1 MGPALLTPA
10 LSLFCLAL
18 PLSIAGANI
27 GWALVLAAMFY
38 RLRQGKP
45 PAWSAAR
52 GALEIP
58 LWAYF
63 AAAVLTALLGL
74 DPARSFRSINQEA
87 HKVWLYYLLSIAL
100 ASSSSRLP
108 SGALAAGFALAS
120 LTGIAQALT
129 GALSGAPVRAHAF
142 VHPVTFGEQAA
153 VGLLG
158 AFCFLLSP
166 SPETSSGRPRR
177 LLWGLAAL
185 LGAGLLLSSTRG
197 AALGAAAGALAVLW
211 LAPHWR
217 RWSAAA
223 LLACALAFVAMD
235 LSHWDRS
242 ILNEALTKSSVERP
256 QLMRLT
262 FWKVALR
269 MGLDHPWT
277 GV

>member
-1 MGPALLTPA
+1 
-10 LSLFCLAL
+10 
-18 PLSIAGANI
+18 
-27 GWALVLAAMFY
+27 
-38 RLRQGKP
+38 
-45 PAWSAAR
+45 
-52 GALEIP
+52 
-58 LWAYF
+58 
-63 AAAVLTALLGL
+63 
-74 DPARSFRSINQEA
+74 
-87 HKVWLYYLLSIAL
+87 
-100 ASSSSRLP
+100 
-108 SGALAAGFALAS
+108 
-120 LTGIAQALT
+120 T

-235 LSHWDRS
+235 LSHSDRS

-262 FWKVALR
+262 FWSVALR

-277 GV
+277 GVGLNNYRTAFNRYYQGPLEGGAKDWGDAHNIYLHQFAERGLLGTAALLWLLFVFWRRSLARARERPGAENLWAYGTATAFLVMNLTETAFQTELAWMLVFFVWLWAEAAHRRKADVHDDTL